1 MRGTYLAAELVSLA
15 CIVAVDARLRLF
27 FWADAR
33 RAAVVLATGIVLFVG
48 WDVVA
53 IAAGFY
59 GRGESDAMLGV
70 EVAPHLPVEELVF
83 VTFLSY
89 VTMVVLALV
98 RRSLAAREARDAR

>member
-1 MRGTYLAAELVSLA
+1 MTGAYLAAELVSLA
-15 CIVAVDARLRLF
+15 CIVAVDARFRLF

-33 RAAVVLATGIVLFVG
+33 RATVVLVSGIVLFLV

-59 GRGESDAMLGV
+59 GRGESDAMLGI

-98 RRSLAAREARDAR
+98 RRALLAREAR